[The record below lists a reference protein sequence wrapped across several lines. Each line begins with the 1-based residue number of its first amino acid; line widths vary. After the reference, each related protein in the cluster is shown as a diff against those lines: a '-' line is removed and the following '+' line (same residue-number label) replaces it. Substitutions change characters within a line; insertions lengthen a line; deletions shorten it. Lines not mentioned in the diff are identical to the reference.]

1 MSGVAILRALLL
13 ANTNVTAVTARIVA
27 GVLPQGVTLPA
38 IGVSEVSSNEER
50 TVARNLPVKMI
61 RERVQVTALAKDYA
75 TMKKLIKAAALGPG
89 VHTGVVLGFRVNSIL
104 PEGVG
109 PEIPPADDGI
119 YEQSRDFM
127 VTFLEAN

>member
-13 ANTNVTAVTARIVA
+13 ANTNVTAVTARVVA

>member
-1 MSGVAILRALLL
+1 MSGVAIMRALLA
-13 ANTNVTAVTARIVA
+13 ANSSVMAITPRVVA
-27 GVLPQGVTLPA
+27 GVLPQGAVVPA
-38 IGVSEVSSNEER
+38 LSVSEVSSNEER

-75 TMKKLIKAAALGPG
+75 TMKKLIKAASLGPG
-89 VHTGVVLGFRVNSIL
+89 VHTGVVLGFRVNSVL